1 MTNRRKN
8 GENIEFSPFF
18 LLFNFLDDLDWFF
31 MLEKQH
37 LCSCAVIENTRHQTF
52 ENGAGWRFL

>member
-37 LCSCAVIENTRHQTF
+37 LCSCAVIESLTP
-52 ENGAGWRFL
+52 